1 MSHEKRIRMAALFI
15 LAGLLVQL
23 FTTLFWSPLNFVV
36 FTAVGVPL
44 VLLGVLLYALTVW
57 RILKEQKA
65 L

>member
-23 FTTLFWSPLNFVV
+23 FTTLFWTPLTFVV

-44 VLLGVLLYALTVW
+44 VLLGVLLYAVTVW

>member
-1 MSHEKRIRMAALFI
+1 MSHEKRIRVAALFV

-23 FTTLFWSPLNFVV
+23 FARLAWSPLAFVV
-36 FTAVGVPL
+36 STAVGVPL
-44 VLLGVLLYALTVW
+44 VLLGVLLYVITVW

>member
-1 MSHEKRIRMAALFI
+1 MSHDKRIRRAALLV

-23 FTTLFWSPLNFVV
+23 FTTLFWSPLTFVV
-36 FTAVGVPL
+36 FAAVGVPL
-44 VLLGVLLYALTVW
+44 VLLGVLLYAVTVW